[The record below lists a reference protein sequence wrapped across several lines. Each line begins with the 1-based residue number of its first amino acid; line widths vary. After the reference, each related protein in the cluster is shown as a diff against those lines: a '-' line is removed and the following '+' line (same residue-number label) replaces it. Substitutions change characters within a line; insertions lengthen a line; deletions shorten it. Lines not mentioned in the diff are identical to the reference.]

1 MKLIRR
7 FLILLSLLLPLQAAY
22 AQYNPALQSPQA
34 FLGFDLEERLAGWV
48 EAGGTLM
55 LCGEAHKVSGMIGD
69 DSISPETGRG
79 VSGLVLQAEMVPDSP
94 LFWGYHQPGIDV
106 FKGNATVWTVA
117 PDAQV
122 LLRYASE
129 PYRSGYVT
137 PENLALFAGAPLV
150 AGKHQGSGYILYIQE
165 DFAYRA
171 YWLGTNAILA
181 NALLFGDKL

>member
-1 MKLIRR
+1 M
-7 FLILLSLLLPLQAAY
+7 LSTIP
-22 AQYNPALQSPQA
+22 PSSPPPQA

-69 DSISPETGRG
+69 DSISPE
-79 VSGLVLQAEMVPDSP
+79 
-94 LFWGYHQPGIDV
+94 
-106 FKGNATVWTVA
+106 
-117 PDAQV
+117 
-122 LLRYASE
+122 
-129 PYRSGYVT
+129 
-137 PENLALFAGAPLV
+137 NLARFAGAPLV
-150 AGKHQGSGYILYIQE
+150 AGKHQGRGYILYIQE